1 MGQVDGYQVSDILVD
16 YEAPSVPISQ
26 EQITSGVWE
35 RIAES
40 AAPQA
45 CVPIGIAAHAAGML
59 SIAASVWER
68 AAESGSIEAMAN
80 LGYLLRAQGDT
91 DNARTWFAR
100 AADAGHT
107 RAAWVQ
113 IPPPRRQSEGQSR
126 DRDWPSVVLGGQT
139 GTDRSPR
146 CGAGVCALH
155 DPGRILLDVALAVAD
170 RDRLSDAATPRR
182 PSPKSPEDAAG
193 PHP

>member
-1 MGQVDGYQVSDILVD
+1 MAKEFLTGSERATAGEQWLAEALTWACRPVHHGGGIAPLQAFGEAMGQVDGYQVSDILVD

-107 RAAWVQ
+107 RAATAL
-113 IPPPRRQSEGQSR
+113 SALEE
-126 DRDWPSVVLGGQT
+126 D
-139 GTDRSPR
+139 
-146 CGAGVCALH
+146 GA
-155 DPGRILLDVALAVAD
+155 
-170 RDRLSDAATPRR
+170 
-182 PSPKSPEDAAG
+182 
-193 PHP
+193 